1 MEAWQPEGTLVSA
14 VARLETRY
22 GEIFEP
28 LRRARL
34 LARIGDREGTV
45 RTLRAVAEEAAE
57 VRRGGSG
64 LKSRL
69 ATALW
74 APYVDFRNHKK
85 GVWGRPLALE
95 ALPRRLRR
103 LSGRRNVLIRRLGG
117 SFFRGMGEAFA
128 HAGDLHY
135 ARRYLRLPKD
145 YRGSPPEGPLRAL
158 WARAYPRA
166 YPDLVLRETAAKAVR
181 PELLWALMTMES
193 AYYPHAVSRADA
205 RGLMQVIP
213 KTGRLIAAAMEL
225 PGYSA
230 NLLFEPEVAIRFAC
244 WYFRELLTKF
254 REQEMLAIAAYNA
267 GPHNVASWLDLKPD
281 MAADEFL
288 EEMGFRNARLYTRR
302 VLGYLDLY
310 RRIYDGATML
320 YVPNTLD
327 SRYRHNIN
335 F

>member
-1 MEAWQPEGTLVSA
+1 M
-14 VARLETRY
+14 
-22 GEIFEP
+22 
-28 LRRARL
+28 
-34 LARIGDREGTV
+34 
-45 RTLRAVAEEAAE
+45 
-57 VRRGGSG
+57 
-64 LKSRL
+64 
-69 ATALW
+69 
-74 APYVDFRNHKK
+74 
-85 GVWGRPLALE
+85 
-95 ALPRRLRR
+95 
-103 LSGRRNVLIRRLGG
+103 
-117 SFFRGMGEAFA
+117 
-128 HAGDLHY
+128 
-135 ARRYLRLPKD
+135 
-145 YRGSPPEGPLRAL
+145 
-158 WARAYPRA
+158 
-166 YPDLVLRETAAKAVR
+166 LRETAAKAVR